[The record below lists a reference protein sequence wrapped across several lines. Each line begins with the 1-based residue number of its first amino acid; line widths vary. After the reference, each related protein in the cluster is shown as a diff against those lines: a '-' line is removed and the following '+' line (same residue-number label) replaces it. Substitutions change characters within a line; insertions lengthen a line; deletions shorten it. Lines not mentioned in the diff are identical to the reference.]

1 MSASTHSAT
10 ELAQARYCLAH
21 ADWAAV
27 ISQTQNL
34 LIIQD
39 LDGVC
44 MQLVKDPLD
53 RVLDPGYVQATQR
66 LDGHFF
72 VLTNGEHVGAR
83 GVNTIVQKAFPGQ
96 DLTAQSLHLPG
107 LAAGGV
113 QWQDRQGNVSHPGV
127 SEAELAFLQQVGQ
140 QMQAQLQAFLS
151 TKNIPQEQCE
161 MLLAAS
167 ILADNVASPTANLNT
182 AFAVLPEHY
191 AELQALFYQLTLDL
205 LAQAQKQGL
214 GDSFFVHYAPN
225 LGRDTQGL
233 EILRPATATDSGTSD
248 FQFMLRGGIKEAG
261 VLGILNRYYGQQF
274 GAYPLGKDFNVRQA
288 PQDMDALLAL
298 IINNFDLEKLPLIIG
313 VGDTVNSQVTPE
325 GVKRGGSDRNFLQ
338 LIHTLKQTTGQPH
351 LTVYVDSS
359 RGEVKN
365 RRSLQLETRNGVEAV
380 VAGPGDPADTQEPL
394 TLNVAFPGG
403 YGQYVQWFKTA
414 ATARDI

>member
-1 MSASTHSAT
+1 MTAQT
-10 ELAQARYCLAH
+10 LAHTTYSLAH
-21 ADWAAV
+21 ADWAQV

-53 RVLDPGYVQATQR
+53 RVIDPDYIRATQR

-72 VLTNGEHVGAR
+72 VLTNGEHLGPR
-83 GVNTIVQKAFPGQ
+83 GVNRIVQGAFPGQ
-96 DLTAQSLHLPG
+96 ELGAERLHLPG

-127 SEAELAFLQQVGQ
+127 SQAELDFLQAVGQ
-140 QMQAQLQAFLS
+140 QMRDRFAAFL
-151 TKNIPQEQCE
+151 TDKGIPEAQQQS
-161 MLLAAS
+161 LLDAS
-167 ILADNVASPTANLNT
+167 ILENVASPTANLNT
-182 AFAVLPEHY
+182 SFAALPEHY
-191 AELQALFYQLTLDL
+191 AELQQLFYELTQDL
-205 LAQAQKQGL
+205 LAQATQQGL
-214 GDSFFVHYAPN
+214 GDAFFVHYAPN
-225 LGRDTQGL
+225 LGRDAQGQ
-233 EILRPATATDSGTSD
+233 EILRSTQGNDSGTSD

-261 VLGILNRYYGQQF
+261 VLVLLNRYYGQHW
-274 GAYPLGKDFNVRQA
+274 GVYPLGKDFNVREA
-288 PQDMDALLAL
+288 PHDLDALLDL
-298 IINNFDLEKLPLIIG
+298 IKTHFEPEKMPLLMG

-338 LIHTLKQTTGQPH
+338 LIHNLKQATGQPH

-365 RRSLQLETRNGVEAV
+365 RRSLQLATVEGMETVI
-380 VAGPGDPADTQEPL
+380 AGPGDPADSQDPL
-394 TLNVAFPGG
+394 ALNIAFPGG
-403 YGQYVQWFKTA
+403 YEQYVHWFKIA
-414 ATARDI
+414 SGAR